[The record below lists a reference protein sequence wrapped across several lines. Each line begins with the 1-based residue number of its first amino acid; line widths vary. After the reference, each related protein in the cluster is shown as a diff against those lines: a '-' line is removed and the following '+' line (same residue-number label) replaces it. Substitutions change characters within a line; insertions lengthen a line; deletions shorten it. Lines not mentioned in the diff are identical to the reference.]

1 MGIFIEPEI
10 IRQIN
15 DADARFNG
23 IFFQEPGGFAMAQAK
38 EKQIDVTVDVSGKYD
53 VCSAEKVLVYIVQG
67 IACIALAV
75 HKGNRS
81 VGVYKKQSNQFT
93 ARIACP
99 ADDAD
104 PDLVVHGF
112 EFNLFYSR
120 FAQRSK

>member
-1 MGIFIEPEI
+1 
-10 IRQIN
+10 
-15 DADARFNG
+15 
-23 IFFQEPGGFAMAQAK
+23 
-38 EKQIDVTVDVSGKYD
+38 
-53 VCSAEKVLVYIVQG
+53 VYIVQG

-75 HKGNRS
+75 HKGNRC

-104 PDLVVHGF
+104 PDLVVHGI